1 MFRLTYLCKTEAGN
15 LYASFLDNA
24 KCDLKEDNIYNASKA
39 MVFLQQRI
47 FSVEKILLLNPQ
59 EKKDYTLPKL

>member
-39 MVFLQQRI
+39 MVFL
-47 FSVEKILLLNPQ
+47 
-59 EKKDYTLPKL
+59 